1 MWPGLHQ
8 VARPLMNAYSCLA
21 KRCLHR
27 ACGKDQTSLGCNLLF
42 LSLPHLLQ
50 RYLCPDGFATRI
62 AEADA
67 FYAAIQPATLTDDER
82 LVQRQAFAGMLWS
95 KQFFHYDVAEWLRGD
110 SAQPTPPATRRWG
123 RNREWYHV
131 SAHHVISMPDKW
143 EYPWFAAWDLAFH
156 CVTLALVDLD
166 FAKEQLLLMCREWFQ
181 HPNGQLAAYEW
192 AFGDVNPP
200 VLAWAAVKI
209 YKIES
214 QQSGKGDLSFLHQ
227 MFQKL

>member
-1 MWPGLHQ
+1 MGAFDKFDELF
-8 VARPLMNAYSCLA
+8 AR
-21 KRCLHR
+21 
-27 ACGKDQTSLGCNLLF
+27 
-42 LSLPHLLQ
+42 
-50 RYLCPDGFATRI
+50 RI
-62 AEADA
+62 AEANA
-67 FYAAIQPATLTDDER
+67 YYANIQPTTLSDDER

-110 SAQPTPPATRRWG
+110 SAQPPPPDTRRKG
-123 RNREWYHV
+123 RNREWYHL

-166 FAKEQLLLMCREWFQ
+166 FAKDQLLLMCREWFQ

-200 VLAWAAVKI
+200 VLA
-209 YKIES
+209 
-214 QQSGKGDLSFLHQ
+214 
-227 MFQKL
+227 